1 MKGRKVV
8 IRIYRD
14 ILTRRQVEEGKG
26 ARRGSEANL
35 EVEAADAGVREDN
48 VATWVPPNNNG
59 VVVVVV
65 GDDEDVLDDRA
76 VLENRQDWDYV
87 IFIFFFF
94 WVLVLVCHCN
104 GSHWGKEKKKRQ
116 LQRSFGWRMRIE
128 RKRICVFECLEKAM
142 FRITAIF
149 FSQAFVFHS
158 LFFFN
163 LIGNNY

>member
-65 GDDEDVLDDRA
+65 VGDDEDVLDDRA

-116 LQRSFGWRMRIE
+116 LQQLLW
-128 RKRICVFECLEKAM
+128 LE
-142 FRITAIF
+142 
-149 FSQAFVFHS
+149 
-158 LFFFN
+158 N
-163 LIGNNY
+163 EN